1 MNPST
6 GTARRRSAPSAS
18 AVFAA
23 TGGGLIVASTVAGY
37 ALQVA
42 SGGTGVTTPAP
53 AALALAVGLLGCL
66 IVWQKPWHRMGILMA
81 GTAAAFAIAVLAAGL
96 LDYGA
101 LRGGVPRNVEQI
113 CYAWVWATG
122 VLVSAWALVILWFP
136 DGHFAGRWWK
146 RYFVVTAML
155 VIPFVIACYLFSPDG
170 RVYALFHGIAVPR
183 GVGGSLA
190 TQSWQRV
197 VPRSE
202 LILLVPAIA
211 LGGLVQRYRQ
221 ADPVMR
227 QQIRWLIGGA
237 ALGVFSQVVAVPFNL
252 ADGGAHALGE
262 ALGAMGQPMVAVG
275 MTVGILRYRLWE
287 IDVVVSRAVVFGVV
301 WTALSALL
309 VVPALAAGLLVGGT
323 SALMAVAIALLVTL
337 LFRPATRRLE
347 ALVTRLVYRRRVQP
361 QVVRARFWEQL
372 RLIEDLDDLADLLLS
387 TVRSGLHVRQAGV
400 WVRTATQLRAV
411 GSSTS
416 ATPVIELSPATIEVL
431 RASPGVVLA
440 GEPPAELSA
449 VWSDPAEPV
458 GALVPLVAG
467 DRLVGL
473 LACGIRR
480 GDRLVAEDFDL
491 FEILA
496 RESAQRLRNLYL
508 EAGLRVRLREIEA
521 QALELRRSRQRL
533 VTAQDDERR
542 RIERNLHD
550 GVQQQLVSLAVR
562 LRRIANG
569 HAAAG
574 RDGALAYSADL
585 ADLAVEAEQAVF
597 SLQELGRGIF
607 PGVLV
612 DQGLAAALRTQIARM
627 PMSVHIE
634 VRPDALAK
642 RLPIDVEAALYFVAL
657 EALTNTQKHAPT
669 ATVSVLVHADG
680 DQAVVEVV
688 DDGGGFTTR
697 GAGSGLANM
706 ADRMAAVGGV
716 LRIDSGIGVGTKIVA
731 AVPRAGVA
739 IVPPARAHQ
748 PEADSRR

>member
-1 MNPST
+1 MNSST
-6 GTARRRSAPSAS
+6 RARSAPSAS
-18 AVFAA
+18 ALFAA
-23 TGGGLIVASTVAGY
+23 TGGGFIVAATVAGY
-37 ALQVA
+37 ALQLA
-42 SGGTGVTTPAP
+42 SGGDGVTTPAP

-81 GTAAAFAIAVLAAGL
+81 GTASAFAVAVLAAGL

-101 LRGGVPRNVEQI
+101 LRGGVPRVVEQAA
-113 CYAWVWATG
+113 YAWIWATG
-122 VLVSAWALVILWFP
+122 ALVSAWALVILWFP
-136 DGHFAGRWWK
+136 DGRFAGRGWK
-146 RYFVVTAML
+146 RYFVVTAVL
-155 VIPFVIACYLFSPDG
+155 VISFVIACYLFMPDG
-170 RVYALFHGIAVPR
+170 RVYALFHGIAVPHQ
-183 GVGGSLA
+183 VGGPLA
-190 TQSWQRV
+190 AQSWQ
-197 VPRSE
+197 PIAGPSA

-211 LGGLVQRYRQ
+211 LAGLVQRYRR

-237 ALGVFSQVVAVPFNL
+237 AFGVVSQVVAVPFNL
-252 ADGGAHALGE
+252 ADGGAHAVGE
-262 ALGAMGQPMVAVG
+262 ALGAMGQPMVAIG

-287 IDVVVSRAVVFGVV
+287 IDLVVSRAVVFGVI

-309 VVPALAAGLLVGGT
+309 LVPALAAGLLVGGT
-323 SALMAVAIALLVTL
+323 SALTAVALALLVTL

-347 ALVTRLVYRRRVQP
+347 TLVTRLVYRRRAEP
-361 QVVRARFWEQL
+361 HVVRARFWEQL
-372 RLIEDLDDLADLLLS
+372 RLIEDLDDLGDLLVN

-400 WVRTATQLRAV
+400 WVRTATDVRAV
-411 GSSTS
+411 GTSTFG
-416 ATPVIELSPATIEVL
+416 TQVIELSPATMEVL

-440 GEPPAELSA
+440 GDPPAELA
-449 VWSDPAEPV
+449 GLWSDRAEPV

-491 FEILA
+491 LEILA

-508 EAGLRVRLREIEA
+508 EAGLRARLREIEA
-521 QALELRRSRQRL
+521 QAVELRRSRQRL
-533 VTAQDDERR
+533 VTAQDSERR

-562 LRRIANG
+562 LRRMANG
-569 HAAAG
+569 QPAAG
-574 RDGALAYSADL
+574 RDSEL

-612 DQGLAAALRTQIARM
+612 DQGLAAALRTQVARM
-627 PMSVHIE
+627 PMSVHID
-634 VRPDALAK
+634 VRPDALAN

-657 EALTNTQKHAPT
+657 EALTNAQKHAPA
-669 ATVSVLVHADG
+669 ATVSLLVHADG
-680 DQAVVEVV
+680 DQAVLEVV
-688 DDGGGFTTR
+688 DDGAGFTAR
-697 GAGSGLANM
+697 GAGTGLANM
-706 ADRMAAVGGV
+706 ADRMAAVGGR
-716 LRIDSGIGVGTKIVA
+716 LRIESGIGAGTKIVA
-731 AVPRAGVA
+731 AVPCAGVSG
-739 IVPPARAHQ
+739 VPAARAHQ